1 MSTDHRRDPRFDAD
15 LPVQVQG
22 EDGVQPGSLR
32 NVSLSGAAVEFAP
45 SLGKP
50 AVSFDIGDPVAI
62 RPDGRDTVRGV
73 IVRHDAEGIAIKFD
87 APEESLLAEIVSA
100 VRQVLERN

>member
-1 MSTDHRRDPRFDAD
+1 MSNDQRRDPRYDAD
-15 LPVQVQG
+15 FPVQIQG
-22 EDGVQPGSLR
+22 EDANLPGSLR

-50 AVSFDIGDPVAI
+50 GVSFDIGDPVAI
-62 RPDGRDTVRGV
+62 QPQGRDTVRGV

-87 APEESLLAEIVSA
+87 TPEEGLLAEIVSA